1 MKLMD
6 TLFVILLVLKLFG
19 LITISWWLVFTPLLI
34 ALVASLLVA
43 IMTR

>member
-34 ALVASLLVA
+34 ALVASVIVA